1 MSFRATI
8 LVGNKKG
15 KIGVGTAK
23 GPDVSV
29 AVKKATNEAYKNMF
43 TTPITKANTVPYATQ
58 HKFKSAVIKLIP
70 ASAGTG
76 LKAGSAVRAVL
87 ELAGYDNMLSKI
99 IGSNNKLNNA
109 IATIQALSKY
119 KHADFFNNMRDG
131 GAFKEEVVVEEKEV
145 NAEPK
150 AIVVK
155 HGKAVE
161 ATEEET
167 TEVETPKPAAKK
179 AAAPAK
185 KAAPAEAKKP
195 AAKKAPAKKASKE

>member
-131 GAFKEEVVVEEKEV
+131 GAFKEETVVEEKEV
-145 NAEPK
+145 SNEPK
-150 AIVVK
+150 AVIVK
-155 HGKAVE
+155 HGKVVE
-161 ATEEET
+161 VTEETAEA
-167 TEVETPKPAAKK
+167 EAPKPVAKK

-195 AAKKAPAKKASKE
+195 VAKKAPAKKASK